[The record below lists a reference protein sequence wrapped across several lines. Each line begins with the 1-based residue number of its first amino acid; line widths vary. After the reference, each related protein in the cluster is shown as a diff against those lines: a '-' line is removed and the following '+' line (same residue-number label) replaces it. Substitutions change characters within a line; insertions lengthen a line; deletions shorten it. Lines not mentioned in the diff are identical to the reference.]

1 MDELIRHLALS
12 AAGSTAFAGFL
23 GLLERVESPRPDL
36 LRVLTYHRVDEPN
49 LRPHLNPGMISATPA
64 VFEQQIAYL
73 AAHYRV
79 VSALEVLEVIRAGG
93 ILPPRAVLVT
103 FDDAYVDFAEQAWP
117 ILKRYRVP
125 ATLFVPTAFPG
136 SPERAF
142 WWDRI
147 YRIVNRMA
155 EAESLQTPFG
165 RLLLST
171 ATQRHRALIRLN
183 DAIKSLPH
191 EEAMAWVEEICQAG
205 GDDGAT
211 SGVLDWDSLRQLS
224 REGVTLAAHTRN
236 HPIMTSLSAQEACA
250 EAVVSLTD
258 LERQVGSVP
267 PIFAYPGGECDE
279 TVTQM
284 LRREGFVLA
293 FTTVRGI
300 NDLRHAD
307 RLRLRRINVG
317 RRTSLPVLR
326 AQLLPWSI
334 HLARWPALA
343 QA

>member
-12 AAGSTAFAGFL
+12 VAGSTAFAGFL

-49 LRPHLNPGMISATPA
+49 RCPHLNPGMISATPA

-79 VSALEVLEVIRAGG
+79 VSVLEALQVIRAGG

-117 ILKRYRVP
+117 ILKRYQVP
-125 ATLFVPTAFPG
+125 ATLFVPTAFPD
-136 SPERAF
+136 SQRAF

-147 YRIVNRMA
+147 YQIVNSMA
-155 EAESLQTPFG
+155 DGQSLETPLG

-171 ATQRHRALIRLN
+171 ATQRRQALIRLN

-191 EEAMAWVEEICQAG
+191 EEAMTWVEEICQAG
-205 GDDGAT
+205 GTDGAA
-211 SGVLDWDSLRQLS
+211 SGVLDWDTLRQLS
-224 REGVTLAAHTRN
+224 QEGVTLAAHTRN

-250 EAVVSLTD
+250 EAVGSLTD

-267 PIFAYPGGECDE
+267 PIFAYPGGECDD

-293 FTTVRGI
+293 FTTARGI

-326 AQLLPWSI
+326 AQLLPCSI